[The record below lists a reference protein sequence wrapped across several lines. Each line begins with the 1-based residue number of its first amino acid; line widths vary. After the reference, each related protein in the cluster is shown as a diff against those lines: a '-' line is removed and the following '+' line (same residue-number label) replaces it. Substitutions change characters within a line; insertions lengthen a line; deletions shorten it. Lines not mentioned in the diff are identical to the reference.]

1 MEKVTGLLREWGLI
15 ISMVSGV
22 LVYLLYSWAE
32 PSAAVRAVSADIVA
46 AVQPGLIFLML
57 FLTFCKI
64 DMKALR
70 PCRWHLW
77 LLLIQGGVFCLLTMI
92 LVMLPHGQLRVVLE
106 GFMICMICP
115 TATAAAVITRRLG
128 GDLNQVTAYTI
139 FINLM
144 VAVLVPALLPFVH
157 PTPGITSTVASM
169 MILSKVMPLLI
180 MPLICAII
188 LGKLAPKVHDFVGH
202 MADLAFYIWLVSLSL
217 AIAVTTRSLLH
228 SHSDFFTLAGLFIGS
243 LVACIGQFAIGRSIG
258 SRYGSAVTAG
268 QALGQKN
275 TVLAIWMGYTF
286 FTPVTSIAGGFY
298 SIWHNMV
305 NSWQLYRHDHR
316 RSGESGV

>member
-1 MEKVTGLLREWGLI
+1 MGKLTGMLREWGLI

-22 LVYLLYSWAE
+22 LAYLIYSWAD
-32 PSAAVRAVSADIVA
+32 PSAYVSSLSAEIVS
-46 AVQPGLIFLML
+46 AVQPALIFLML
-57 FLTFCKI
+57 FFTFCKI
-64 DMKALR
+64 DISALR

-77 LLLIQGGVFCLLTMI
+77 LLLIQGGVFCLLTLI
-92 LVMLPHGQLRVVLE
+92 LMMLPHGHLRVVLE

-128 GDLNQVTAYTI
+128 GNLNQVTAYTI
-139 FINLM
+139 FINLL
-144 VAVLVPALLPFVH
+144 VAVLVPALLPLVH

-180 MPLICAII
+180 MPLICAVI
-188 LGKLAPKVHDFVGH
+188 LAKLAPRIHDMVGR
-202 MADLAFYIWLVSLSL
+202 MADLAFYIWLISLSL

-228 SHSDFFTLAGLFIGS
+228 SHSDLPTLAGLFIGS
-243 LVACIGQFAIGRSIG
+243 LVACLGQFAVGRAIGA
-258 SRYGSAVTAG
+258 RYGSAVTAG
-268 QALGQKN
+268 QSLGQKN

-316 RSGESGV
+316 H